1 MSNPDRAVSPSVL
14 IVDDHELF
22 SASVEMTL
30 CNRGIHA
37 VRAHSLEPSAVL
49 DQATQLQP
57 SLILLESRRGGKPG
71 LAIEPALFLRG
82 EDGEES
88 AELKRIYRKE

>member
-57 SLILLESRRGGKPG
+57 SLILLDLDLGRDAEGRPETGPARPG
-71 LAIEPALFLRG
+71 L
-82 EDGEES
+82 
-88 AELKRIYRKE
+88 

>member
-57 SLILLESRRGGKPG
+57 SLILLDLDLGRDAEGRPRDGFRSPG
-71 LAIEPALFLRG
+71 T
-82 EDGEES
+82 
-88 AELKRIYRKE
+88 